1 VEALSGMM
9 NSAFEE
15 WMATRENNRM
25 KRKLRAEAKE
35 AEKKEKPAS
44 MEHKKKQKAVPKKQ
58 KRNEKKS
65 SEVTAVEGKIQ
76 IIECT
81 SQL

>member
-44 MEHKKKQKAVPKKQ
+44 MEHKKKRKAVPKKQ
-58 KRNEKKS
+58 KRSEKKS